1 MHGIA
6 SSRMNRVNY
15 ATFLIIADFF
25 LKYLREE

>member
-25 LKYLREE
+25 LKEG